1 MGITMNAKGFALI
14 LTLVTLISLSSASL
28 AALLFYAQMTEAQQH
43 YQWQQLSQQLQQD
56 FEAQRTAYELAQE

>member
-1 MGITMNAKGFALI
+1 MNAKGFALI

-43 YQWQQLSQQLQQD
+43 HQWLQLSQQLQQD
-56 FEAQRTAYELAQE
+56 FEAERRAYELSQE